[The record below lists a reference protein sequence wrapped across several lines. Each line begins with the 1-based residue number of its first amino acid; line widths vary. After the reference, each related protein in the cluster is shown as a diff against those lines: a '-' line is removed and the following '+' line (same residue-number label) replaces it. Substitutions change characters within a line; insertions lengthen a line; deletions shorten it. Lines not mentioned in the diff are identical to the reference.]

1 MKPLIII
8 EILAVFVILF
18 LRIYYFQKFNNNLLR
33 VGNTV
38 AVSGL
43 LWETPKE
50 KYGNLYF
57 KLSNYDIVLNTRH
70 LKASQ
75 FAVGNTLKLEGLV
88 IGGKYGNVINAKK
101 ITLVRKTAFGS
112 FISNLS
118 QIKVAIVSRVQK
130 KIAEPFAG
138 LALGLT
144 LGVKEA
150 ILPDIYNTLVKT
162 GTIHVAVV
170 SGFNINLLIK
180 ALSPLINFIKKKWIK
195 ISLITVLVAI
205 YCLLVLPSPPVI
217 RAFIMG
223 ILTYL
228 VSLQGRLVAG
238 LRVLILAG
246 FFMVIINP
254 YVIYDI
260 SFQLSFGA
268 SLGLIVLEPKL
279 KKILPINLKGLEE
292 FFYTTI
298 SCQIILLPIIS
309 YYFGTISILSL
320 VSNTLT
326 LWVIPYATIFS
337 FIYIFTSTIP
347 VISSLTSFI
356 VYIILNYFVSVNSFI
371 AGISFSQINLRFS
384 LMGIVV
390 YYFGVLGV
398 LGMLGRVGV
407 LKKETI

>member
-88 IGGKYGNVINAKK
+88 IGGKYGNVINAQK
-101 ITLVRKTAFGS
+101 IILVQKTAFGS